1 MDALDAVWQDAGAAA
16 AWSGGTSFAGLRAF
30 IFAYPIVLPMT
41 AIYRKYYGALCERPR
56 AGDEGA
62 R

>member
-1 MDALDAVWQDAGAAA
+1 MDALDAVWPDAVAAV
-16 AWSGGTSFAGLRAF
+16 AWSRGTSFAGLRAF

-41 AIYRKYYGALCERPR
+41 AIHRKHYGARSQRPR
-56 AGDEGA
+56 ANDEGS